1 LKEEARHR
9 SLKIYDY
16 LIQWLLAGAAV
27 IVLLV
32 LSAGSVSAQNVM
44 HLRIDTVTAKPGAKV
59 DVRVLYTFTS
69 THAHKIDDFD
79 ARFVF
84 DTSESRLDTLNG
96 LFPYIMNG
104 AASFPNFDTTWSYTG
119 LLGIGDT
126 EIDLTDSVLF
136 TIRMILDSNADTA
149 WIRWDSNWYH
159 GYGLALFKVGGENV
173 DSVTLEDG
181 WIRSSKPPSSVQSVS
196 AESALLRMYPNPAR
210 DHITIDAPGSTD
222 DAVID
227 VYDAVGR
234 LSFEGSLVLGGWQI
248 PSELQPG
255 AYEVV
260 LNGSLRTV
268 RSAGML
274 IVAPQ

>member
-1 LKEEARHR
+1 
-9 SLKIYDY
+9 LKIYGY
-16 LIQWLLAGAAV
+16 LIQRLLTGVVV
-27 IVLLV
+27 IATLALH
-32 LSAGSVSAQNVM
+32 AGSISAQNVM
-44 HLRIDTVTAKPGAKV
+44 HLRIDTVTAKPGARV

-69 THAHKIDDFD
+69 THAHNIDDFD
-79 ARFVF
+79 ARFIF
-84 DTSESRLDTLNG
+84 DTSESQLDTLNG

-104 AASFPNFDTTWSYTG
+104 AAPFPNFDTTWSFTG
-119 LLGIGDT
+119 LLAIGDT

-159 GYGLALFKVGGENV
+159 GYGLAVFKVGGEEV

-181 WIRSSKPPSSVQSVS
+181 WIHSSKPPASVQGVS
-196 AESALLRMYPNPAR
+196 AESAALRMYPNPAR
-210 DHITIDAPGSTD
+210 DHVTIDLPGSSD
-222 DAVID
+222 EEVID

-255 AYEVV
+255 AYEVM
-260 LNGSLRTV
+260 LNGMLRSM
-268 RSAGML
+268 RSSGTL
-274 IVAPQ
+274 ILAPR